1 MPGDAMPPH
10 MRLSRRFLAC
20 LTLVSLA
27 EARPVQEGS
36 PHPFVCADYT
46 QGRIF
51 IVDRTGRVTWD
62 YPAENCNDLWVLSDG
77 GLLFTTGHGVR
88 ELGPDRSLRFSYD
101 SRSEIYACQRL
112 ADGSTFVGECNSGRL
127 LELSPGGQVI
137 KELRLL
143 PPGTDGGHAFM
154 RNARRLAN
162 GHYLVAHY
170 GLGFV
175 REYDATGRI
184 VLEIPAPGGPH
195 SVIRLPDGNT
205 LVACADR
212 NGMSARVFECDP
224 HGRNVWELKAE
235 DLPGTP
241 LFFLGGL
248 QRLPNGNTVLTNWLG
263 HGHLGAGPVVVEVT
277 RDKRVVW
284 SFSDHERIQTASSI
298 QVLDVPGDAAKGE
311 ILH

>member
-1 MPGDAMPPH
+1 MHRLRCILLPLAMVTVV
-10 MRLSRRFLAC
+10 A
-20 LTLVSLA
+20 
-27 EARPVQEGS
+27 ARPVQEGR
-36 PHPFVCADYT
+36 PRPFVCADYT

-51 IVDRTGRVTWD
+51 IVDVSGQILWD
-62 YPAENCNDLWVLSDG
+62 YPAENCNDLWVLPDG

-88 ELGPDRSLRFSYD
+88 ELGPDRRVRFAYD
-101 SRSEIYACQRL
+101 SPSEIYACQRL
-112 ADGSTFVGECNSGRL
+112 ADGNTFVGECNSGRL
-127 LELSPGGQVI
+127 LEISPGGKVV
-137 KELRLL
+137 KEVRLL
-143 PPGTDGGHAFM
+143 PPGKDGGHAFM

-162 GHYLVAHY
+162 GHTLVAHY
-170 GLGFV
+170 GLGVV
-175 REYDATGRI
+175 REYDTAGAA

-205 LVACADR
+205 LVACADN
-212 NGMSARVFECDP
+212 NGVSARVFECDP
-224 HGRNVWELKAE
+224 GGKTVWELKAE
-235 DLPGTP
+235 DVPGTP

-284 SFSDHERIQTASSI
+284 SFSDHERIHTASSI
-298 QVLDVPGDAAKGE
+298 QVLDAAGDATKGG